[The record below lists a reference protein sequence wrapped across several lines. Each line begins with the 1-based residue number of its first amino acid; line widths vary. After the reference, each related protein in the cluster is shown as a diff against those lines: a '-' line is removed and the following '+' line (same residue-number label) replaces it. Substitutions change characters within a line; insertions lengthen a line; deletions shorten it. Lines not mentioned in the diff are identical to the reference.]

1 MKTIEHEGQTFVLKS
16 DMEAAF
22 QARIQKL
29 SSRAIQA
36 EEQAKTLQE
45 QIDSQT
51 GKLGAIDN
59 LNDQIRQLGEQLQNA
74 ESKYSRHMAIAE
86 LGFQDEDMREMV
98 EWSYD
103 RAMKGQEEKTPLAD
117 WLKTIKE
124 DPTKAPKALRP
135 HLNSSPQATQPPEAT
150 QAKTEA
156 PKATKEQIQ
165 DNPPLLPPKTNT
177 GAQATPAQTPD
188 ILSRGAED
196 FEFYKAN
203 RDTIRKAWKTR
214 R

>member
-45 QIDSQT
+45 KIDSQS
-51 GKLGAIDN
+51 GKLGTIDH
-59 LNDQIRQLGEQLQNA
+59 LNDQIRQLGEQLQKS

-98 EWSYD
+98 EWSYE

-117 WLKTIKE
+117 WLQTIKQ
-124 DPTKAPKALRP
+124 DPSKAPKALRP
-135 HLNSSPQATQPPEAT
+135 HLNSTPQVTQPTEAT

-156 PKATKEQIQ
+156 PKATTEPKQ

-177 GAQATPAQTPD
+177 GAQATPVQTPD
-188 ILSRGAED
+188 ILTRGAED